1 MISLRRPPQHA
12 TYDRA
17 MSDVY
22 DFTEDRKH
30 TRDYKNTT
38 PDILEA
44 FNAFDNAVFAS
55 EGREIPLKYR
65 ELMALAV
72 GITTQCVYCID
83 AHSKAAVNAGASM
96 AELAEA
102 AWVAT
107 AIRAG
112 GGFAHGRLAFKLSGP
127 HEH

>member
-1 MISLRRPPQHA
+1 
-12 TYDRA
+12 
-17 MSDVY
+17 MSDYFDREADKTYTKVY
-22 DFTEDRKH
+22 KQQ
-30 TRDYKNTT
+30 T
-38 PDILEA
+38 PDILAA
-44 FNAFDNAVFAS
+44 FVAFDSAVFAT
-55 EGREIPLKYR
+55 EGRAIPLKYR
-65 ELMALAV
+65 ELIALAV

-83 AHSKAAVNAGASM
+83 AHSQKAVAAGADE

-112 GGFAHGRLAFKLSGP
+112 GGFAHGRLAFKLAEP

>member
-1 MISLRRPPQHA
+1 MSDY
-12 TYDRA
+12 YDRA
-17 MSDVY
+17 
-22 DFTEDRKH
+22 EDRKH
-30 TRDYKNTT
+30 VADYKNHT

-44 FNAFDNAVFAS
+44 FDTFDNAVFAA

-72 GITTQCVYCID
+72 GISKQCVYCID
-83 AHSKAAVNAGASM
+83 AHSKAAVKAGASE

-102 AWVAT
+102 AWVAA
-107 AIRAG
+107 AIGAG
-112 GGFAHGRLAFKLSGP
+112 ASYAHGRLAFKLSGD